1 MGGEGVR
8 EDGKAVFDKKTIA
21 LERREAFFGGGARVM
36 SRVVLPQSRG
46 TRSRTAH
53 PKIPTRNGKGIEEG
67 GDWVVC
73 GKTSEMGEGGGKK
86 EVKTTEQERYHV
98 VVNDDGSGER
108 KRGKREKRKKEG
120 GGKRREVWREKISV
134 PYFFLLVFG
143 R

>member
-1 MGGEGVR
+1 M
-8 EDGKAVFDKKTIA
+8 
-21 LERREAFFGGGARVM
+21 
-36 SRVVLPQSRG
+36 LPQSRG

-53 PKIPTRNGKGIEEG
+53 PKIIPTRNGKGIEER

-73 GKTSEMGEGGGKK
+73 EKTNEMGRGGGKE

-108 KRGKREKRKKEG
+108 KRGKREKREKKRGEE
-120 GGKRREVWREKISV
+120 KRREVWREKISV
-134 PYFFLLVFG
+134 PYFFLLVFD

>member
-1 MGGEGVR
+1 M
-8 EDGKAVFDKKTIA
+8 
-21 LERREAFFGGGARVM
+21 M

-98 VVNDDGSGER
+98 VVNDDGSGEEEEEKGR
-108 KRGKREKRKKEG
+108 RGKKRGEEKGEKF
-120 GGKRREVWREKISV
+120 GGKRFRFPIFSFWCLAGKSWWWW
-134 PYFFLLVFG
+134 FFLFFAGGAFLSFSLFFFLITV
-143 R
+143 RV